1 MTEQRSK
8 DRSIANH
15 RERARS
21 QPRDA
26 AGRWIARVNDIA
38 QTLPGADRVR
48 SRLEVAESF
57 VLRELKSRL
66 DRVDA
71 RPSGPRRTTF
81 GDDSEPLFDA
91 QPNGLSDRM
100 GRLLER
106 AGEQSAEA
114 ALVELFHRLLDEITS
129 DEARILGAL
138 SDGSA
143 RPLLNV
149 GMAPLIGPVTRLV
162 AENFSDVGKQA
173 LVKLKEQTP
182 SYIAH
187 LLNMGLLE
195 IGPELKDMDVKYQ
208 ILETDGALKQAVT
221 LAEEEPGGRA
231 KLLRRSVRLSALGKQ
246 FWAACQPDA
255 QR

>member
-1 MTEQRSK
+1 MTDKESRSQ
-8 DRSIANH
+8 SIASAS
-15 RERARS
+15 RRARE

-26 AGRWIARVNDIA
+26 AGRFIARVNDIA
-38 QTLPGADRVR
+38 QGLPGADRVR
-48 SRLEVAESF
+48 SRFEVAESF
-57 VLRELKSRL
+57 VLRELKNRL

-71 RPSGPRRTTF
+71 KSPQPMTY
-81 GDDSEPLFDA
+81 GDDSEPLYDA
-91 QPNGLSDRM
+91 SPNGLSDRM

-106 AGEQSAEA
+106 AGEQSADA
-114 ALVELFHRLLDEITS
+114 AMVELFHRLLDEITS
-129 DEARILGAL
+129 DEARIIGAL

-149 GMAPLIGPVTRLV
+149 GIAPLIGPVTRLV

-173 LVKLKEQTP
+173 LVKLRDQTP

-195 IGPELKDMDVKYQ
+195 IGPELDDMDVKYQ
-208 ILETDGALKQAVT
+208 ILETDGVLKRAVEQAE
-221 LAEEEPGGRA
+221 AEPGGRA
-231 KLLRRSVRLSALGKQ
+231 KLLRRSVRLSALGQQ

-255 QR
+255 Q